1 MPSPFPGMDP
11 FLEGSLWG
19 SVHHQL
25 IAEIARQLVPLLRT
39 RYIALSQE
47 RFVTLMPE
55 AEDGVSIMAVQ
66 GRGPVYPDVSVT
78 QTATGVSDRAAGAA
92 VAAPIEMETLMPER
106 VPQVT
111 LEIRDQA
118 SRELVTAIEVLSPT
132 NKRSNG
138 REEYLDKRAKYLLSR
153 AHLVEI
159 DLLRTGQRLP
169 MVGQL
174 PSAPYFAFVSRAW
187 KRPICEV
194 WPIALGE
201 RYLRLTFPWWDETS
215 TSRWT
220 CNGRSKPCTTS
231 AVWNLR
237 LTMHDRPRFNSTS
250 NSQSGRGRCSAN
262 ICSTLWRVRRAAA
275 GFVALVLL
283 HRQVDRQ

>member
-25 IAEIARQLVPLLRT
+25 IAEIARQLVPLLRP

-47 RFVTLMPE
+47 RFVT
-55 AEDGVSIMAVQ
+55 
-66 GRGPVYPDVSVT
+66 DVGVT
-78 QTATGVSDRAAGAA
+78 QTGIASDSGGTCGGATTA
-92 VAAPIEMETLMPER
+92 VAAPIETETLMPER
-106 VPQVT
+106 VPQVS

-138 REEYLDKRAKYLLSR
+138 RDEYLDKRAKYLLSR

-159 DLLRTGQRLP
+159 DLLRSGQRLP

-174 PSAPYFAFVSRAW
+174 PSAPYFVFVSPAW
-187 KRPICEV
+187 KRPVIEV
-194 WPIALGE
+194 WPISLGE
-201 RYLRLTFPWWDETS
+201 RLPRIKIPLAGRDEHVSLDLQRAFS
-215 TSRWT
+215 TVYDQCGLELVVDYTRPPEVQLDEQQSEWA
-220 CNGRSKPCTTS
+220 RSVLAAP
-231 AVWNLR
+231 
-237 LTMHDRPRFNSTS
+237 RPT
-250 NSQSGRGRCSAN
+250 
-262 ICSTLWRVRRAAA
+262 
-275 GFVALVLL
+275 
-283 HRQVDRQ
+283 

>member
-25 IAEIARQLVPLLRT
+25 IAEIARQLVPLLRP

-55 AEDGVSIMAVQ
+55 AEEGVSIMAVQ

-78 QTATGVSDRAAGAA
+78 QTATGGSGGAAGAA
-92 VAAPIEMETLMPER
+92 VAAPIEMETLMPEK
-106 VPQVT
+106 VLQVS

-138 REEYLDKRAKYLLSR
+138 RDEYLDKRAKYLLSR

-159 DLLRTGQRLP
+159 DLLRAGQRLP

-194 WPIALGE
+194 WPISLGE
-201 RYLRLTFPWWDETS
+201 YLPRIEIPLAGRDEHVS
-215 TSRWT
+215 LDLQRAFSNVYDQCGLELVVDYARPPEVQLDEQQSSWA
-220 CNGRSKPCTTS
+220 RKVLAAPKP
-231 AVWNLR
+231 
-237 LTMHDRPRFNSTS
+237 
-250 NSQSGRGRCSAN
+250 
-262 ICSTLWRVRRAAA
+262 I
-275 GFVALVLL
+275 
-283 HRQVDRQ
+283 

>member
-25 IAEIARQLVPLLRT
+25 IAEIARQLVPLLRP

-55 AEDGVSIMAVQ
+55 AEEGISIVAVQ

-78 QTATGVSDRAAGAA
+78 ETGITSGSGGSGGGGAVAAGT

-106 VPQVT
+106 VPQVS

-138 REEYLDKRAKYLLSR
+138 RDEYLDKRAKYLLSR

-159 DLLRTGQRLP
+159 DLLRSGQRLP

-174 PSAPYFAFVSRAW
+174 PSAPYFVFVSPAW
-187 KRPICEV
+187 KRPVIEV
-194 WPIALGE
+194 WPISLGE
-201 RYLRLTFPWWDETS
+201 RLPRIKIPLAGRDEHVSLDLQRAFS
-215 TSRWT
+215 TVYDQCGLELVVDYTRPPEVQLDEQQSEWA
-220 CNGRSKPCTTS
+220 RSVLAAP
-231 AVWNLR
+231 
-237 LTMHDRPRFNSTS
+237 RPT
-250 NSQSGRGRCSAN
+250 
-262 ICSTLWRVRRAAA
+262 
-275 GFVALVLL
+275 
-283 HRQVDRQ
+283 

>member
-1 MPSPFPGMDP
+1 MDP

-25 IAEIARQLVPLLRT
+25 IAEIARQLVPLLRP

-55 AEDGVSIMAVQ
+55 AEDGVSIVAVQ
-66 GRGPVYPDVSVT
+66 GHGPIYPDVGVT
-78 QTATGVSDRAAGAA
+78 QTGRSDVSGDATPATA
-92 VAAPIEMETLMPER
+92 AAPIEMETLMPEKI
-106 VPQVT
+106 PQVS

-138 REEYLDKRAKYLLSR
+138 REEYLDKRSKYLLSR

-159 DLLRTGQRLP
+159 DLLRSGQRLP

-174 PSAPYFAFVSRAW
+174 PSAPYFVFISRAW
-187 KRPICEV
+187 KRPLIEV
-194 WPIALGE
+194 WPIALGG
-201 RYLRLTFPWWDETS
+201 RLPTIEVPLAGRDEHVS
-215 TSRWT
+215 LDLQRAFENVYDQCGLELVVDYARPPEVQLDDQQSQWV
-220 CNGRSKPCTTS
+220 RSVLS
-231 AVWNLR
+231 A
-237 LTMHDRPRFNSTS
+237 T
-250 NSQSGRGRCSAN
+250 
-262 ICSTLWRVRRAAA
+262 
-275 GFVALVLL
+275 
-283 HRQVDRQ
+283 